1 MNRKQKQFNEEVL
14 PVLKTKFGY
23 VNDLEA
29 PRLDKIIITRGINHE
44 EGRVSNVMEEMIED
58 IAIIS
63 GQKPIVKNAKKS
75 IAAFKLRE
83 GMPNGIMVTLRRKR
97 MYAFFDRFVSVASP
111 RIRDFQGFKIKSDG
125 RGNFTIGIKD
135 QRIFLEAENRAQKG
149 LQITF
154 NTTAKNEEEGKAL
167 LQELGFPVSK

>member
-1 MNRKQKQFNEEVL
+1 
-14 PVLKTKFGY
+14 
-23 VNDLEA
+23 
-29 PRLDKIIITRGINHE
+29 
-44 EGRVSNVMEEMIED
+44 
-58 IAIIS
+58 
-63 GQKPIVKNAKKS
+63 
-75 IAAFKLRE
+75 
-83 GMPNGIMVTLRRKR
+83 